1 MENSKLSEIL
11 QKEDEFEICVCG
23 CGSLTNVRKDTH
35 VQMRGNYVAG
45 AGELSSKCHKEI
57 YGPSRT
63 EEIRTRLELY
73 NLGIII

>member
-1 MENSKLSEIL
+1 MEKSELSEIL

-23 CGSLTNVRKDTH
+23 CGSPTGVRKDTPI
-35 VQMRGNYVAG
+35 QMRGNYVEG
-45 AGELSSKCHKEI
+45 VGPLRDKCYQEI